1 MDNKVFA
8 KIGNREIT
16 SEDLQF
22 FLQNVD
28 PKVATQFSSPEGI
41 KQLIAQLAEQELFYL
56 DAIDKGFDKEQDYLQ
71 EVEKVKVNLLKQY
84 ALSKFLKSVTINEIE
99 AKKFYN
105 ENKEIFN
112 EPESVK
118 ASHILVQ
125 DETTANKILAEIEEG
140 KKFEDAAKEYSIC
153 PSKASGGDLGF
164 FSKGKMVSEFETA
177 AFSLNKGEITK
188 APVKTQFGYHIIKL
202 TGRRAAMD
210 LTFSEAEEKV
220 KSELMGKKQEEEYY
234 KKVNELKEKYD
245 VKLFI

>member
-1 MDNKVFA
+1 MENKVFA

-16 SEDLQF
+16 SVDLQN
-22 FLQNVD
+22 FLQSVD
-28 PKVATQFSSPEGI
+28 PKVATQFTSPEGV

-56 DAIDKGFDKEQDYLQ
+56 DAIDKGFDKEPDFLQ
-71 EVEKVKVNLLKQY
+71 EVEKVKLNLLKQY
-84 ALSKFLKSVTINEIE
+84 ALSKFLRSVTINEIE

-125 DETTANKILAEIEEG
+125 DEATANKIIDEIEEG

-153 PSKASGGDLGF
+153 PSKANGGDLGF

-177 AFSLNKGEITK
+177 AFALTKGEITK

-202 TGRRAAMD
+202 TGKRDAMD
-210 LTFSEAEEKV
+210 LTFSEAEDKV
-220 KSELMGKKQEEEYY
+220 KSELMGKKQEQEYY
-234 KKVNELKEKYD
+234 KKVNELREKYD

>member
-16 SEDLQF
+16 SQDLQN
-22 FLQNVD
+22 FLQNMD
-28 PKVATQFSSPEGI
+28 PKVATQFTSPDGI

-56 DAIDKGFDKEQDYLQ
+56 DAIDKGLDKDSEYLQ
-71 EVEKVKVNLLKQY
+71 EVEKVKANVLKQY
-84 ALSKFLKSVTINEIE
+84 SLSNFIKSVTINEVE

-105 ENKEIFN
+105 ENKSIFN

-125 DETTANKILAEIEEG
+125 EEETANKILAEIEEG

-177 AFSLNKGEITK
+177 AFSLNKGEICK

-202 TGRRAAMD
+202 TGRRDAME
-210 LTFSEAEEKV
+210 LTFSEAEDKV
-220 KSELMGKKQEEEYY
+220 KAELMSKKQEEEYY
-234 KKVNELKEKYD
+234 KKVNELKDKYD